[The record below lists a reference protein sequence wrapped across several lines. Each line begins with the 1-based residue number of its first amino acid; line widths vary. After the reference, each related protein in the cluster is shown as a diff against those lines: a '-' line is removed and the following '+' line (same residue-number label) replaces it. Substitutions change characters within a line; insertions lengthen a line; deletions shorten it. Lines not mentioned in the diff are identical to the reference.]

1 MPNILTIVR
10 IILFIP
16 VVALVA
22 SQTPVAYTF
31 NLAVINAGTY
41 TISVG
46 FVIAAILFILA
57 SVSDWLDGYL
67 ARKWRVISDFGKLWD
82 PIADKVLVNSL
93 LITLAAL
100 GYVHFGLVVV
110 FIVRDIVMDGLRMF
124 ALRYNVVVAANIYGK
139 LKTVFQML
147 AIIFTLFIFG
157 MNDNQL
163 ITVNSQIWFW
173 LGQMLLYWIALFF
186 AVLSWAIYYFKI
198 STMIKI
204 QNTLKGFETPPRKT
218 RPS

>member
-1 MPNILTIVR
+1 M
-10 IILFIP
+10 FIP